1 MFGFV
6 CLLLYAAL
14 SLQYVYVCMLCM
26 YYENGMHLPCVWG
39 KYTKGDR
46 TIDRVR
52 VNGLKWLVLIERTS
66 FNQVVKSL
74 CLA

>member
-14 SLQYVYVCMLCM
+14 LLQFECVCVYALHILCTCCTC
-26 YYENGMHLPCVWG
+26 LPCVWG
-39 KYTKGDR
+39 KPTKGDR

-52 VNGLKWLVLIERTS
+52 VNGYKMVGTDYKDLIQS
-66 FNQVVKSL
+66 GG
-74 CLA
+74 

>member
-14 SLQYVYVCMLCM
+14 LLQSMCVCMLFM
-26 YYENGMHLPCVWG
+26 YCAYTIHMLCVWG
-39 KYTKGDR
+39 KSTKGDR

-52 VNGLKWLVLIERTS
+52 VNGLKWLVLIVRT
-66 FNQVVKSL
+66 
-74 CLA
+74 

>member
-14 SLQYVYVCMLCM
+14 SLQFVCVYALHVLCTCCTC
-26 YYENGMHLPCVWG
+26 LPCVWG
-39 KYTKGDR
+39 KSTKGDR

-52 VNGLKWLVLIERTS
+52 VNGFKRLVLIVRT
-66 FNQVVKSL
+66 
-74 CLA
+74 

>member
-14 SLQYVYVCMLCM
+14 SLQFECVYMLCM
-26 YYENGMHLPCVWG
+26 YCAHAMHLPCVWG
-39 KYTKGDR
+39 KSTKGDR

-52 VNGLKWLVLIERTS
+52 VNSLKWLVLIVRT
-66 FNQVVKSL
+66 
-74 CLA
+74 

>member
-14 SLQYVYVCMLCM
+14 SLQFECVCMLCM
-26 YYENGMHLPCVWG
+26 HCAHAMHLPCVWG
-39 KYTKGDR
+39 KSTKGAR

-52 VNGLKWLVLIERTS
+52 VNGLKWLVLIVRT
-66 FNQVVKSL
+66 
-74 CLA
+74 